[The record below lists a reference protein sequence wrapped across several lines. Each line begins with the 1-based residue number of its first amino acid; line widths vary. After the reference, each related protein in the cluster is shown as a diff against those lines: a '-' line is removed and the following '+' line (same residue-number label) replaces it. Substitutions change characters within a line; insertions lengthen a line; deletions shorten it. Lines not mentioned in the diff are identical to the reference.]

1 MNVTPA
7 QHRTSLLALA
17 ALAAGYA
24 AGRPARTVEAQS
36 SSHSSHSSSS
46 SSTASSDEPLTF
58 QFSEMNNQTAF
69 TVYNAAEH
77 TLYVYQG
84 LTSSGAHMNCT
95 FTLHLARL
103 GGPVE
108 RQNCAP
114 GSPF

>member
-7 QHRTSLLALA
+7 QLRTSLLTLA

-46 SSTASSDEPLTF
+46 ATADEPLTF

-84 LTSSGAHMNCT
+84 LTSSGSHMNCT
-95 FTLHLARL
+95 FTLHLSRL